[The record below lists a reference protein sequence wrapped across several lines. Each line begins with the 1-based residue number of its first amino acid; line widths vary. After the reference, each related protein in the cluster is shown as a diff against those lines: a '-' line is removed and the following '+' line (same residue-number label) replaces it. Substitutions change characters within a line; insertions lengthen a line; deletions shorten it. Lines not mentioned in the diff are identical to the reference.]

1 MATLYELKGRQRE
14 IELELQHTDDVELRA
29 ALIDEL
35 DCLNESIDD
44 KLNAYCIVY
53 RNIEGEKLALEKE
66 IERLEHL
73 YQRLSA
79 STTSITSR
87 LSKLLGEG
95 NKWKN
100 TLHSISW
107 RKSSA
112 VRVNDEK
119 LIPASYMRE
128 VLYYEPDR
136 KQILQDLKAGAT
148 IPGAEIEERQNLTI
162 K

>member
-1 MATLYELKGRQRE
+1 MATLYELKGRKRE
-14 IELELQHTDDVELRA
+14 IEIELQHTDDVDLRS

-35 DCLNESIDD
+35 DCLAENIDE
-44 KLNAYCIVY
+44 KLNGYCVVY
-53 RNIEGEKLALEKE
+53 RNIEGEKLAIEKE

-73 YQRLSA
+73 YNRLCSVNI
-79 STTSITSR
+79 SLVER
-87 LSKLLGEG
+87 LSKLLGVG

-107 RKSSA
+107 RKSTA
-112 VRVNDEK
+112 VKVIEEK
-119 LIPASYMRE
+119 VIPPAYMRE

-136 KQILQDLKAGAT
+136 KQILQDLKSGAS
-148 IPGAEIEERQNLTI
+148 IPGTELEERQNLVI